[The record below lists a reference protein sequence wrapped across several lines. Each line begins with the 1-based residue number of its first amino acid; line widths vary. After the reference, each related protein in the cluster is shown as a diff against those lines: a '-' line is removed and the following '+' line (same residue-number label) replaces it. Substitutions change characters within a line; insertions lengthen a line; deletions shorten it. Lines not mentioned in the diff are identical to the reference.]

1 MPFCFA
7 YSAAAASIIGR
18 TTSFIGVIQSE
29 TNVHWS
35 PSHCCTRI
43 AWSLA
48 YVDEGEHFLVVYDR
62 ETDEARVIVEDA
74 AALKAAAKK
83 NKWKLSA
90 RKTVFLVHGDDRL
103 GAIHEVIAK
112 LADKKIGITALDA
125 VSAGAGRYGAMFW
138 VKPKDLAKASKA
150 LGLQTP
156 AAARPVVPPLMG
168 GMP

>member
-1 MPFCFA
+1 MDNVRKADYFSLEVANKPGEGAMHLKALKDAGVNLLAFTGFP
-7 YSAAAASIIGR
+7 SGR
-18 TTSFIGVIQSE
+18 KAQIDF
-29 TNVHWS
+29 
-35 PSHCCTRI
+35 
-43 AWSLA
+43 
-48 YVDEGEHFLVVYDR
+48 
-62 ETDEARVIVEDA
+62 IVEDA

-90 RKTVFLVHGDDRL
+90 RKTVFLVQGDDRP

-150 LGLQTP
+150 LGLKTP
-156 AAARPVVPPLMG
+156 AAAKTVVPPQIG